1 MSGDKHPALTD
12 KALIDKDERLLCHD
26 DHPLQ
31 VETPLGVLSQ
41 QAFTPTD
48 ALYIRNNQTI
58 LPDIP
63 TDCPLQIS
71 TPAGQIILAKSDVER
86 LASQGH
92 WQETSLVL
100 QCAGNNRVSF
110 EQFAPVAGSLWHSG
124 AVANVVLAGV
134 PVRALFAEAGLEL
147 PKQGYL
153 TALGYVS
160 GDDVAFER
168 SVPLADVIDTA
179 FVALTLNG
187 QPLTHLHGG
196 PLRLVVPGYYAV
208 NNVKWLAHL
217 AVTERPTQGFYQI
230 ERYRLPHTPLTP
242 GSDFTP
248 SEDNSRPSWRQKV
261 KSLFWS
267 PVANVKRGTVL
278 FAGIA
283 WTDGRSAISK
293 VELSFDAGET
303 DAGGTWIEAVLE
315 PPHSPYAWTR
325 WHHSQLLAPGDVTV
339 WLRATDSLGNQQPVS
354 GEADWNPRGYEW
366 NAIEKMSVLVE

>member
-1 MSGDKHPALTD
+1 MSSDKHPPLTHPALTD
-12 KALIDKDERLLCHD
+12 KDTRLLCHD

-31 VETPLGVLSQ
+31 VETPLTVLSPH
-41 QAFTPTD
+41 AFTPTD

-63 TDCPLQIS
+63 TGSPLSVS
-71 TPAGQIILAKSDVER
+71 TPDRQVELDKLAIER
-86 LASQGH
+86 LASDGH
-92 WQETSLVL
+92 WQETSMVL
-100 QCAGNNRVSF
+100 QCAGNNRVLF
-110 EQFAPVAGSLWHSG
+110 EQFAPVAGSLWDSG
-124 AVANVVLAGV
+124 AVANVVFAGV
-134 PVRALFAEAGLEL
+134 PVRAVFAAAGLDL
-147 PKQGYL
+147 PEDGYL

-160 GDDVAFER
+160 GEDIAFER
-168 SVPLADVIDTA
+168 SVPLIDVIDTA

-187 QPLTHLHGG
+187 KPLSHLHGG

-208 NNVKWLAHL
+208 NNVKWLARL
-217 AVTERPTQGFYQI
+217 AITERPTQGFYQI
-230 ERYRLPHTPLTP
+230 ERYRLPHEPLTP

-267 PVANVKRGTVL
+267 PVGNVKRGTVT

-283 WTDGRSAISK
+283 WTDGRSDIAN
-293 VELSFDAGET
+293 VELSFDGGET
-303 DAGGTWIEAVLE
+303 WAEAVLE

-325 WHHSQLLAPGDVTV
+325 WHHSQLLEPGDVTV
-339 WLRATDSLGNQQPVS
+339 WLRATDSSGKQQPVS

-366 NAIEKMSVLVE
+366 NAIEKLSLVVE

>member
-1 MSGDKHPALTD
+1 MSSDKHSALTD
-12 KALIDKDERLLCHD
+12 KDARLLCHD

-31 VETPLGVLSQ
+31 VETPLAVLEPH
-41 QAFTPTD
+41 AFTPTD

-63 TDCPLQIS
+63 EGSPLSVS
-71 TPAGQIILAKSDVER
+71 TPTHQATLSKRDIER
-86 LASQGH
+86 LASEGY
-92 WQETSLVL
+92 WQETSMVL
-100 QCAGNNRVSF
+100 QCAGNNRSLF
-110 EQFAPVAGSLWHSG
+110 EQFAPVAGSLWGGG
-124 AVANVVLAGV
+124 AIANVVFAGV
-134 PVRALFAEAGLEL
+134 PVRTLFAEAGLDL
-147 PKQGYL
+147 PERGYL

-168 SVPLADVIDTA
+168 SVPLEDVLDTA

-187 QPLTHLHGG
+187 QPLSHLHGG

-208 NNVKWLAHL
+208 NNVKWLARL
-217 AVTERPTQGFYQI
+217 AVTERPTQGFYQL
-230 ERYRLPHTPLTP
+230 ERYRLPHTPITP

-267 PVANVKRGTVL
+267 PLEKAKRGTVR
-278 FAGIA
+278 FEGIA
-283 WTDGRSAISK
+283 WTDGRSDIAR
-293 VELSFDAGET
+293 VELSFDE
-303 DAGGTWIEAVLE
+303 GTTWTEAALE

-325 WHHSQLLAPGDVTV
+325 WQHSQLLELGEVTV
-339 WLRATDSLGNQQPVS
+339 WLRATDSLGKQQPVS

-366 NAIEKMSVLVE
+366 NAIEKLSLLVE